1 MANALLDKHDTGRM
15 FYLVTD
21 EYVATKTRSSFSK
34 TQGQLLP
41 SEYLS
46 QLSQLDSRWHR
57 DALAV
62 WIYQLSQW
70 EAPGCDHFQ

>member
-21 EYVATKTRSSFSK
+21 EYVAKKTRSSFSK

-41 SEYLS
+41 
-46 QLSQLDSRWHR
+46 
-57 DALAV
+57 
-62 WIYQLSQW
+62 
-70 EAPGCDHFQ
+70 